1 MGPGTGAE
9 QGCGVRVMWGTAEHL
24 PTSLPGGQAGKEG
37 KKKKLYCPFWGEIAL
52 FCRAFPAHRTSQGLA
67 PQFAPCF
74 WRRFRHL

>member
-37 KKKKLYCPFWGEIAL
+37 KKKGFIA
-52 FCRAFPAHRTSQGLA
+52 
-67 PQFAPCF
+67 
-74 WRRFRHL
+74 RFGGK

>member
-37 KKKKLYCPFWGEIAL
+37 KKKGFIARFWGK
-52 FCRAFPAHRTSQGLA
+52 
-67 PQFAPCF
+67 
-74 WRRFRHL
+74 